1 MQAVNAGDVNL
12 NAARYFWESTMLKDW
27 DAFERLPEVDQVLL
41 LEGLM
46 SAAMMM
52 THLGKWWIAERLV
65 ADPRCQKWAHGEEI
79 NDRMNDKPRLGFIA
93 LLDVV
98 AVHAAQETQRRN

>member
-1 MQAVNAGDVNL
+1 
-12 NAARYFWESTMLKDW
+12 MLKDW

-52 THLGKWWIAERLV
+52 TQLGEWWIAERLV
-65 ADPRCQKWAHGEEI
+65 TDPRCQKWAHGREI
-79 NDRMNDKPRLGFIA
+79 NERMSDKPRLGFIA
-93 LLDVV
+93 LIEAV
-98 AVHAAQETQRRN
+98 AEHAAQETDRRN

>member
-1 MQAVNAGDVNL
+1 
-12 NAARYFWESTMLKDW
+12 MLKDW

-52 THLGKWWIAERLV
+52 THLGECV
-65 ADPRCQKWAHGEEI
+65 
-79 NDRMNDKPRLGFIA
+79 DRRA
-93 LLDVV
+93 S
-98 AVHAAQETQRRN
+98 RRGSSLPEMGAWPGNKSPNE

>member
-1 MQAVNAGDVNL
+1 
-12 NAARYFWESTMLKDW
+12 MLKDW

-52 THLGKWWIAERLV
+52 TQLGEWWIAERLV
-65 ADPRCQKWAHGEEI
+65 ADPRCQRWANGPEI

-93 LLDVV
+93 LLD
-98 AVHAAQETQRRN
+98 AVSEHALQEAHRRH